1 MKKILLLGGLRY
13 LLPVIESAHKLGYYV
28 ITCDYIP
35 DNIAHKYSDKYINA
49 SIIDKE
55 AILKIAKD
63 EKIDGIMSFAVDP
76 GVVTAAYV
84 AEQLNLP
91 HSGTYKSILILQNK
105 HLFRKFLEDNGF
117 NVPKSKGYSNYIDAL
132 NDKDYFTW
140 PIIVKPVDSAGSKGV
155 TRVDSIEELEKA
167 VEFALNNS
175 LSKQIIIEEFIKKQG
190 CSSDTDCFSVNGELK
205 FVSFSAQRFD
215 ENAANPYTPSAY
227 SWPST
232 MTELQEKELSNDI
245 QRLLGLLN
253 MRTSIYNIETR
264 VGKNGKTYIM
274 EVSPR
279 GGGNRL
285 AEMLRFATGVDM
297 IENAVRASIGDE
309 IIGIE
314 QKPYNGHWAE
324 IILHSEKEGKFERL
338 EIEKGIKKK
347 NLFQEDLWV
356 EKGDKVNSFNGAN
369 DAIGT
374 LVLKFETKEE
384 LEKALS
390 NQESWLKVIVE

>member
-13 LLPVIESAHKLGYYV
+13 LLPVIESAHNLGYYV

-55 AILKIAKD
+55 AILKIAKE

-84 AEQLNLP
+84 AEQLNMP
-91 HSGTYKSILILQNK
+91 HSGSFESVSILQNK
-105 HLFRKFLEDNGF
+105 NLFRKFLEDNGF

-140 PIIVKPVDSAGSKGV
+140 PIIVKPADSAGSKGV
-155 TRVDSIEELEKA
+155 TKVENIENLRKA

-175 LSKQIIIEEFIKKQG
+175 LSKQIIIEEFIEKQG

-215 ENAANPYTPSAY
+215 DNAANPYTPSAY

-338 EIEKGIKKK
+338 EIEKGIKEK

>member
-55 AILKIAKD
+55 AILKIAKE

-91 HSGTYKSILILQNK
+91 HSGSYKSISILQNK

-175 LSKQIIIEEFIKKQG
+175 LSKQIIIEEFIEKQG

-245 QRLLGLLN
+245 QRLLGLLD

-297 IENAVRASIGDE
+297 IENAVRASVDDE

-324 IILHSEKEGKFERL
+324 IILHSEKEGRFERL
-338 EIEKGIKKK
+338 DIEKGIKEK
-347 NLFQEDLWV
+347 NVFQEDLWV

-390 NQESWLKVIVE
+390 NQERWLKVIVE

>member
-91 HSGTYKSILILQNK
+91 HSGSYKSISILQNK

-155 TRVDSIEELEKA
+155 MRVDNIEELEKA

-175 LSKQIIIEEFIKKQG
+175 LSKQIIIEEFIEKQG
-190 CSSDTDCFSVNGELK
+190 FSSDTDCFSVNGELK

-215 ENAANPYTPSAY
+215 ENAPNPYTPSAY

-245 QRLLGLLN
+245 QRLLSLLD
-253 MRTSIYNIETR
+253 MKTSIYNIETR
-264 VGKNGKTYIM
+264 VGKNGKPYIM

-297 IENAVRASIGDE
+297 IENAVRASVGDE

-324 IILHSEKEGKFERL
+324 IILHSEKEGKFIKL
-338 EIEKGIKKK
+338 EIEKGIKEK
-347 NLFQEDLWV
+347 NVFQEDLWV
-356 EKGDKVNSFNGAN
+356 KEGDKINSFNGAN

-390 NQESWLKVIVE
+390 NQERWLKVIVE

>member
-1 MKKILLLGGLRY
+1 M
-13 LLPVIESAHKLGYYV
+13 PVIESAHKLGYYI

-91 HSGTYKSILILQNK
+91 HSGSYKSISILQNK

-215 ENAANPYTPSAY
+215 ENAPNPYTPSAY

-232 MTELQEKELSNDI
+232 MTEFQEKELSNDI
-245 QRLLGLLN
+245 QRLLKLLN
-253 MRTSIYNIETR
+253 MKTSIYNVETR
-264 VGKNGKTYIM
+264 IGKNGKPYIM

-297 IENAVRASIGDE
+297 IENAVRASVGDE

-324 IILHSEKEGKFERL
+324 IILHSEKEGKFVKL
-338 EIEKGIKKK
+338 EIEKEIKEK

-356 EKGDKVNSFNGAN
+356 GVGDQINSFNGAN

-384 LEKALS
+384 LEYALS
-390 NQESWLKVIVE
+390 NQENWLKVIVE